1 MATNNA
7 VQNYMPPTFW
17 EAASMFEKLREE
29 SSKNERLKRGL
40 NTQNLPKATAL
51 RNLFS
56 MDNNLLN
63 LNATF
68 G

>member
-1 MATNNA
+1 
-7 VQNYMPPTFW
+7 MPPTV
-17 EAASMFEKLREE
+17 EVASMFERLREE
-29 SSKNERLKRGL
+29 SSKNERLERGL

>member
-1 MATNNA
+1 
-7 VQNYMPPTFW
+7 MPPTV
-17 EAASMFEKLREE
+17 EVASMFEKLREE
-29 SSKNERLKRGL
+29 SSKNERIKRGL

-56 MDNNLLN
+56 MDNKLLN
-63 LNATF
+63 LNGTF